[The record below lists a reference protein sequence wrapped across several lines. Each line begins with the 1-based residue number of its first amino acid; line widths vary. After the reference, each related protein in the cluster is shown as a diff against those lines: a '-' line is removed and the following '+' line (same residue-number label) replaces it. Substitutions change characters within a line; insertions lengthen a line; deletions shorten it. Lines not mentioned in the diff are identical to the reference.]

1 MKVINVENVSF
12 RYKRAREYSLKGVS
26 FNVKK
31 GELLGVIGP
40 SGSGKS
46 TLCLTLNG
54 IIPNSIKGEFAGDV
68 IIRDPKTGKEYN
80 TKETPVPKL
89 STLVGLVLQ
98 NPESQLFNMTVEE
111 EIAFGLENLGFDR
124 NEILRRL
131 RWALEVTG
139 LRGLEKEFPP
149 NLSGGQ
155 QQRLAIAAVLAMEPS
170 VIVLDEPTSQLDPV
184 GRKEVLGLVS
194 LLRKEHGIT
203 VVLVEHHTDYILR
216 FADRVIVMN
225 GGEIVLEG
233 KPEEI
238 VEEAET
244 LNGLGI
250 KLPPT
255 VEISYELKRRGFL
268 KKPVITEEE
277 LLSLIRSL
285 PNWAFHR

>member
-1 MKVINVENVSF
+1 MNVISVEDLSF
-12 RYKRAREYSLKGVS
+12 RYRRAREYSLKNVS
-26 FNVKK
+26 FKVRQ
-31 GELLGVIGP
+31 GELLGIIGP

-54 IIPNSIKGEFAGDV
+54 VIPNSIKGEFSGDV
-68 IIRDPKTGKEYN
+68 IVRDPETGEKYN
-80 TKETPVPKL
+80 TKETPVAKL

-139 LRGLEKEFPP
+139 LRGLENEFPP

-155 QQRLAIAAVLAMEPS
+155 QQRLAIAAVLAMEPA
-170 VIVLDEPTSQLDPV
+170 VLVLDEPTSQLDPV

-216 FADRVIVMN
+216 FADRVLVMA

-233 KPEEI
+233 TPREI
-238 VEEAET
+238 AEEAET
-244 LNGLGI
+244 LKRLGV
-250 KLPPT
+250 KLPPSL
-255 VEISYELKRRGFL
+255 EISHELRKRGML
-268 KKPVITEEE
+268 KGPAITEEE
-277 LLSLIRSL
+277 LLSGIGY
-285 PNWAFHR
+285 PPV

>member
-1 MKVINVENVSF
+1 MNVISVEDLSF
-12 RYKRAREYSLKGVS
+12 RYRRAREYSLKNVS
-26 FNVKK
+26 FKVRQ
-31 GELLGVIGP
+31 GELLGIIGP

-54 IIPNSIKGEFAGDV
+54 VIPNSIKGDFSGDV
-68 IIRDPKTGKEYN
+68 IVRDPETGEEYN
-80 TKETPVPKL
+80 TKETPVAKL

-139 LRGLEKEFPP
+139 LRGLENEFPP

-155 QQRLAIAAVLAMEPS
+155 QQRLAIAAVLAMEPA
-170 VIVLDEPTSQLDPV
+170 VLVLDEPTSQLDPV

-216 FADRVIVMN
+216 FADRVLVMA

-233 KPEEI
+233 TPREI
-238 VEEAET
+238 AEEAET
-244 LNGLGI
+244 LKRLGV
-250 KLPPT
+250 KLPPSL
-255 VEISYELKRRGFL
+255 EISHELRKRGML
-268 KKPVITEEE
+268 KEPAITEEE
-277 LLSLIRSL
+277 LLSGIGY
-285 PNWAFHR
+285 PPV